1 MSMKSKFRS
10 NAWLVV
16 KSVVVGS
23 TLVTRV
29 FGAPA
34 PVAPSHIGLVD
45 NWRVLGQQMGQSASN
60 LPPLSDHLVDMISAA
75 DLKNDLSEVVTATY
89 AMVDP
94 SQVRALDAHWA
105 AVLTA
110 MGNAPLVAEFLNL
123 RSGITTAD
131 ASVGETDT
139 LVWLASTGNRQGGC
153 DGCNSGGGNGSEN
166 DSSGSDCDPGNSGG
180 NNNGKD

>member
-1 MSMKSKFRS
+1 MTMKSKFRS
-10 NAWLVV
+10 NVWLVV

-23 TLVTRV
+23 TIVTRV

-45 NWRVLGQQMGQSASN
+45 DWRVLGQQMGQSTSN
-60 LPPLSDHLVDMISAA
+60 LPPLSDHLVDMIAAA
-75 DLKNDLSEVVTATY
+75 DLENNLSDVVMASY
-89 AMVDP
+89 GMVDP
-94 SQVRALDAHWA
+94 NQVRSLDAHWA

-131 ASVGETDT
+131 ASTGDADA
-139 LVWLASTGNRQGGC
+139 LVWLAVTNNTTGGC
-153 DGCNSGGGNGSEN
+153 DGCNSGGGNGSEG
-166 DSSGSDCDPGNSGG
+166 SPSDCDPGNSGG